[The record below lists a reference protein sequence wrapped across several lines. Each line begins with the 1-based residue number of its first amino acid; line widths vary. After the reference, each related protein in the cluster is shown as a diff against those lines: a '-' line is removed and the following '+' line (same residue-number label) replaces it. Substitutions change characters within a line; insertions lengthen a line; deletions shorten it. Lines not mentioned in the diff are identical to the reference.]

1 MARWTM
7 AVLGAAACAAAA
19 GCATVGGVTGTGAA
33 ASETIDDR
41 YRAEGVGWRP
51 DAGVVFVFRAF
62 EREGRVALC
71 GAYFQTGDAPYGS
84 TDILPVTVRRTGIR
98 LDGETLA
105 EGLSFFHQLPPDAQP
120 LGKRADCRLTDVAWR
135 PAFADAAPD
144 LYLDSRPVRFRA

>member
-1 MARWTM
+1 MARRLM
-7 AVLGAAACAAAA
+7 AVLVVAAGGAAS
-19 GCATVGGVTGTGAA
+19 GCATGEGATTAGAA
-33 ASETIDDR
+33 ASETIDAR

-51 DAGVVFVFRAF
+51 DAGVVFVFRVF
-62 EREGRVALC
+62 EQEGRVALC
-71 GAYFQTGDAPYGS
+71 GAYFQTGQAPYGS

-105 EGLSFFHQLPPDAQP
+105 EGLSFFRQLPPDAQP
-120 LGKRADCRLTDVAWR
+120 LGKRADCRVTDVAWR